1 MLISVQVISKIL
13 ATKDFSIVE
22 DNLLDASYFEGY
34 ENEFK
39 WINDFYNEYHKV
51 PDEISFLDKFPDFE
65 LVEVTDSDRYLLET
79 LREQHLYSKFTKV
92 LPQVTEL
99 LKQDSEAARDFL
111 EQTLHNEL
119 QPLNTINDVGVIE
132 SVFKRVEDSEYVSQ
146 NVASNYIPTGFD
158 EIDADSTGLQRGD
171 ELAVIVAR
179 INMGKSWVA
188 EYIGTNGVKQG
199 YRIGYFDPEMSVSQV
214 GYRFDTLYGNVPNSA
229 VLFGKYDEY
238 FTVDDYKE
246 YANNLKEEATGEM
259 FITKPKT
266 FNRKLTVSKLRAW
279 IKMRQLDMV
288 IIDGITYLTD
298 ERYKKGDSK
307 TISLTNISEDLM
319 DLSSEMHLPII
330 VVVQANRGGVSDK
343 NSLDTPE
350 LENIKDSDGIAAN
363 ASKVY
368 AVKQLK
374 DDDGNTVL
382 VIENKKSR
390 TGEVGKQYKYIWD
403 INRGK
408 FEYRHEVDLADM
420 DEDVP
425 VRRKKQD
432 STTGSAKKRR
442 NVDDEF

>member
-51 PDEISFLDKFPDFE
+51 PDDISFLDKFPDFE

-99 LKQDSEAARDFL
+99 LKQDSEAAREFL

-119 QPLNTINDVGVIE
+119 QPLNTINDIGVIE

-158 EIDADSTGLQRGD
+158 EIDADITGLQRGD
-171 ELAVIVAR
+171 ELVVIVAR

-188 EYIGTNGVKQG
+188 EYIGTNAVKQG
-199 YRIGYFDPEMSVSQV
+199 YKVGYFDPEMSVSQV
-214 GYRFDTLYGNVPNSA
+214 GYRFDTLYGNVPNKT
-229 VLFGKYDEY
+229 VLFGKYDED
-238 FTVDDYKE
+238 FTIEDYKE

-266 FNRKLTVSKLRAW
+266 FNRKLTVSKLRTW
-279 IKMRQLDMV
+279 IKIRQLDMV
-288 IIDGITYLTD
+288 IVDGVTYLTD

-319 DLSSEMHLPII
+319 DLSSEMHLPVVI
-330 VVVQANRGGVSDK
+330 VVQANRGGVSDK

-350 LENIKDSDGIAAN
+350 LENIKDSDGIGAN

-368 AVKQLK
+368 AVKQVK
-374 DDDGNTVL
+374 DDEGNIVL
-382 VIENKKSR
+382 VLENKKSR

-403 INRGK
+403 INTGK
-408 FEYRHEVDLADM
+408 FEYKNEVDLHDM
-420 DEDVP
+420 DEDIP

-432 STTGSAKKRR
+432 STTGSAKKRG

>member
-79 LREQHLYSKFTKV
+79 LRERHLFIKFTKV

-99 LKQDSEAARDFL
+99 LKQDSEAAREFL

-188 EYIGTNGVKQG
+188 EYIGTNAVKQG
-199 YRIGYFDPEMSVSQV
+199 YKVGYFDPEMSVSQV

-432 STTGSAKKRR
+432 STTGSAKKRG